1 MKSIP
6 SGHNATRILPTGS
19 LRRGGSAG
27 HQITPPT
34 TASRKS
40 RDIHC
45 TTTHTD
51 YTQNAAV
58 HCDIGQTHTDTK
70 PVQSKRTFS
79 GSSLLSLVAAAKKKP
94 PQKTP
99 TNQATTR
106 GHRDNTR
113 RCTVETNAEPN
124 VNDTRGRRREGKET
138 KPPPDCPVVM
148 MCGRGQVQ
156 QRVDQPKSH
165 ART

>member
-19 LRRGGSAG
+19 LRRGGGSAG

-58 HCDIGQTHTDTK
+58 HCDIGQKPYTDTK
-70 PVQSKRTFS
+70 PVQSNALPPAIRCF
-79 GSSLLSLVAAAKKKP
+79 LSWRAAKKQHSPK
-94 PQKTP
+94 KTP

-113 RCTVETNAEPN
+113 RRTVETNAGPN

-138 KPPPDCPVVM
+138 KPNTRLSCRNDVWKRAGPTTC
-148 MCGRGQVQ
+148 
-156 QRVDQPKSH
+156 
-165 ART
+165 